1 MTKNKYENLNEDDA
15 AYLADLREGI
25 INQNELDLTFR
36 GFKFGIEPSGESV
49 SVWGKNELLAEY
61 DSFDDML
68 ENFLLDG
75 KPFIEQ
81 ISEIEYD
88 DCMD

>member
-1 MTKNKYENLNEDDA
+1 MTKNKY
-15 AYLADLREGI
+15 
-25 INQNELDLTFR
+25 ELDLTFR